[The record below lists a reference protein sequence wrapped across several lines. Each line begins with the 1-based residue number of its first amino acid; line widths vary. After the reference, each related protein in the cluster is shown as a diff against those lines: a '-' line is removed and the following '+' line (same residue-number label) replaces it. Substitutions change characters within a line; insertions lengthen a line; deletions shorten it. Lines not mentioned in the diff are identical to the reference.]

1 MKTMKYRNFLL
12 LFLVSICTWA
22 QVPDYYKS
30 LDLTKTGE
38 AFKKELSQL
47 ITQTH
52 KRKLNYSEVNGVL
65 KVSDRDPQ
73 NPNNVL
79 LIYGSENNNGK
90 HARNRNKN
98 NTGGGKDQWNKEH
111 VYARALG
118 NPNLGSEGPGSDAHH
133 LRSADPPLNGDR
145 GSLPF
150 DDGRGAKAYKTN
162 RGGWFPGDE
171 WKGDVARMM
180 MYMAVRYG
188 ERCNPKR
195 VGMAPYTFSKDFPD
209 IFLKWNIEDPV
220 SDFEK
225 QRNEAIAKVQ
235 GNRNPFI
242 DNPNLATRIWGGP
255 AAQDN
260 WGNGIQTPVSPTPN
274 QPEDTNDG
282 SIQNLRASN
291 VNPTNLTLTWD
302 LPENY
307 RSVAYYDVFA
317 NDTFKQKTFTNTAL
331 ITKLQ
336 PETSYTFKVVAKKSN
351 GETTGESQTF
361 DFTTPAGVPDITNS
375 PKTNKDLVFYPN
387 PVTDGKLNV
396 DGKNLQNIK
405 WIKIYDLQGRLQK
418 NIVNPFIHERG
429 GGYTIDISNL
439 TKGIYILK
447 TPSHQEKILVL

>member
-1 MKTMKYRNFLL
+1 MKIMRYQKFLL
-12 LFLVSICTWA
+12 LLFTSICTWA
-22 QVPDYYKS
+22 QVPSYYQN
-30 LDLTKTGE
+30 LDLTKTGN
-38 AFKKELSQL
+38 ALKQELSQL
-47 ITQTH
+47 ITRTH
-52 KRKLNYSEVNGVL
+52 KKTLNYSEVNAVL
-65 KVSDRDPQ
+65 KVSDVDPS
-73 NPNNVL
+73 NPSNVL
-79 LIYGSENNNGK
+79 LIYGNENGDDK
-90 HARNRNKN
+90 YARSRSKNKA
-98 NTGGGKDQWNKEH
+98 GGGNGEWNKEH
-111 VYARALG
+111 VFAKSLG
-118 NPNLGSEGPGSDAHH
+118 SPNLGTSGPGADAHH
-133 LRSADPPLNGDR
+133 LRPADVKLNAER
-145 GSLPF
+145 GSLKF

-188 ERCNPKR
+188 EQCNPTR
-195 VGMAPYTFSKDFPD
+195 VGMNPYTISPDFPD

-220 SDFEK
+220 SDFEE
-225 QRNEAIAKVQ
+225 QRNNEVAKVQ

-242 DNPNLATRIWGGP
+242 DNPNLATRIWGGT
-255 AAQDN
+255 AAPDTWN
-260 WGNGIQTPVSPTPN
+260 TSSN
-274 QPEDTNDG
+274 QPSKPTSNT
-282 SIQNLRASN
+282 IIKNLRASN
-291 VNPTNLTLTWD
+291 VNPSNFTLTWD

-336 PETSYTFKVVAKKSN
+336 PETLYTFKVVAKKSN

-361 DFTTPAGVPDITNS
+361 DFTTPTGGSDITNS
-375 PKTNKDLVFYPN
+375 PKNNKDLVFYPN

-429 GGYTIDISNL
+429 VGYTIDISNL

-447 TPSHQEKILVL
+447 TPAQQEKILVL